1 MLSRL
6 SIHNLALIEEVDV
19 EFDGGFTIITGETGA
34 GKSILIEGLEWV
46 LGGRGGTD
54 MVRSGTDRCIVEA
67 GFTINPEESTGK
79 RLRDLGIEGGE
90 EYGEILLRRM
100 MTSDGRG
107 RCQINGVTVPVRMLR
122 EVGSLLV
129 DIHGQHDHQSLL
141 DVERHREFLD
151 AFGGYREL
159 LEQVGAAYGAL
170 QTAERCL
177 ADTCE
182 RERLASERRE
192 LAEFQLRE
200 IEEVDPQPDEDETL
214 TQEFTVLEHAEQLL
228 STAFV
233 LKNLLYDDQRSIADR
248 LGEAV
253 RAAED
258 VVSLDR
264 RLTEPLERM
273 ISLRYEVEDLATYFR
288 DYAEQIVF
296 HPSHLERIR
305 ERVATLSRLKKKH
318 GGGLRGVLARREEL
332 RRELSLAD
340 ELRKTIVERER
351 DVERLREHLGR
362 LCIELSQKRRD
373 AANRLEV
380 EVERALGKL
389 GIPNAIFR
397 VELRTVVRDRGGVEI
412 DGQHLAVSASGLEEV
427 EFFLSTNVGEDPK
440 PLVRVAS
447 GGEVSRVMLALKSTF
462 AAADA
467 TPTLVF
473 DEIDTGISGR
483 IAEAV
488 GRALLDL
495 SAFHQ
500 VICITHLPQIARM
513 GSSHIS
519 VVKIEKGG
527 RTITDVHRLT
537 PDERK
542 EEIARLLGG
551 EQISFVTRRYAEE
564 LLSKGV

>member
-19 EFDGGFTIITGETGA
+19 EFDGGFTIMTGETGA

-54 MVRSGTDRCIVEA
+54 MIRSGTDRCIVEA
-67 GFTINPEESTGK
+67 GFTIDSEGYTGK
-79 RLRDLGIEGGE
+79 RLRDLGIEEGE
-90 EYGEILLRRM
+90 EYGEVLLRRM
-100 MTSDGRG
+100 ITPDGRG
-107 RCQINGVTVPVRMLR
+107 RCQMNGVTVSVRMLR

-151 AFGGYREL
+151 AFGGYRER
-159 LEQVGAAYGAL
+159 LEQVSAAYGAL
-170 QTAERCL
+170 QTAERRL
-177 ADTCE
+177 ADDHE
-182 RERLASERRE
+182 RERLASERHE

-200 IEEVDPQPDEDETL
+200 IEAVDPQPGEDETL
-214 TQEFTVLEHAEQLL
+214 TQELTVFEHAELL
-228 STAFV
+228 LNTAFV
-233 LKNLLYDDQRSIADR
+233 MKNLLYDGQRSIADL

-253 RAAED
+253 RAVEEA
-258 VVSLDR
+258 VSTDR
-264 RLTEPLERM
+264 RLTEPLER
-273 ISLRYEVEDLATYFR
+273 ITSLRYEAEDLATYFR
-288 DYAEQIVF
+288 EYAEQIVF
-296 HPSHLERIR
+296 NPAHLERIR
-305 ERVATLSRLKKKH
+305 ERIATLSRLKKKH
-318 GGGLRGVLARREEL
+318 GGGLREVLVRREEL
-332 RRELSLAD
+332 RRELSLSD
-340 ELRKTIVERER
+340 ELRKIIVEGERE
-351 DVERLREHLGR
+351 VEQLREHLGR
-362 LCIELSQKRRD
+362 LCTELSRERRD
-373 AANRLEV
+373 AANRLET
-380 EVERALGKL
+380 EVERMLGKL
-389 GIPNAIFR
+389 GIPSAIFR
-397 VELRTVVRDRGGVEI
+397 VDLQTGMSDRGGVEI
-412 DGQHLAVSASGLEEV
+412 DGQRYTVSAHGVEAV
-427 EFFLSTNVGEDPK
+427 EFFLSTNAGEEPK

-462 AAADA
+462 AATDA

-500 VICITHLPQIARM
+500 VICITHLPQIASM

-519 VVKIEKGG
+519 VVKTEKKG

-551 EQISFVTRRYAEE
+551 EQISFVTRRHAEE
-564 LLSKGV
+564 LLSKGE